1 MKHVGLIKSKLEV
14 LLVFL
19 VIFVSGGFINL
30 DVQVTVFVS
39 AIISILLLLLIIMR
53 GSIKRPAVNRAMI
66 VITFAMLILFIK
78 LLFANDGF
86 EYTPFFFRLIGNLL
100 IAILILMYFHSN
112 RQRLF
117 ECFYVVLVFIL
128 AQSWISLLLWLIV
141 QSSLTPSGVEN
152 INTFGYL
159 VYYHSMINLNT
170 IQLFGLTIPRNYGLF
185 WEPGILQLYLNILL
199 YIVLYVKKNL
209 KITLLTL
216 IAILFTWS
224 TTGLVV
230 LSLQLIIFSLVN
242 IKNYI
247 YSMLSVVLLI
257 SLSGLIIKNVDEK
270 LTGENAGS
278 GYSRA
283 LDTFTVIN
291 IIKKYPALGIDLN
304 FEDFEEKLFNNTA
317 NIQMEGRYESRQ
329 ARATNA
335 LLTYYVFFGLFFGS
349 LIVYGLYKQKL
360 FHEKPGIVFLIL
372 ALSLSTEPIG
382 LFIFPILLIVS
393 GIMYDKNYV
402 ANT

>member
-1 MKHVGLIKSKLEV
+1 
-14 LLVFL
+14 
-19 VIFVSGGFINL
+19 
-30 DVQVTVFVS
+30 
-39 AIISILLLLLIIMR
+39 
-53 GSIKRPAVNRAMI
+53 
-66 VITFAMLILFIK
+66 
-78 LLFANDGF
+78 
-86 EYTPFFFRLIGNLL
+86 
-100 IAILILMYFHSN
+100 
-112 RQRLF
+112 
-117 ECFYVVLVFIL
+117 
-128 AQSWISLLLWLIV
+128 
-141 QSSLTPSGVEN
+141 
-152 INTFGYL
+152 
-159 VYYHSMINLNT
+159 
-170 IQLFGLTIPRNYGLF
+170 
-185 WEPGILQLYLNILL
+185 
-199 YIVLYVKKNL
+199 
-209 KITLLTL
+209 
-216 IAILFTWS
+216 
-224 TTGLVV
+224 
-230 LSLQLIIFSLVN
+230 
-242 IKNYI
+242 
-247 YSMLSVVLLI
+247 MLSVVLLI

-283 LDTFTVIN
+283 LDTFTAIN

-304 FEDFEEKLFNNTA
+304 FEHFEEKLFNNTA